1 MSATS
6 IVKVCELPSR
16 GLFYGDKLPD
26 GKVEMS
32 PMRTSD
38 EKLLAGGV
46 SDRAKLIDTLLKRC
60 IITEFPYNEFMIGDK
75 YFMLMFLRSIT
86 YGEYYEFK
94 MTCSKCSGK
103 FSHGMNVPDD
113 FELRVSTEDDTE
125 EFDVTLPLTNK
136 VITLRLLR
144 VYDETE
150 LAKHAKREGMRSG
163 VKAQG
168 DPTYIQRI
176 ARSVV
181 AIDGQQRK
189 PLEVIAFVEELYGQD
204 SLKIRNALENQ
215 DPGVDMLLNVDC
227 PHCGNTIEEMM
238 PFTTEFFRP
247 KSN

>member
-1 MSATS
+1 MSTS

-16 GLFYGDKLPD
+16 GFFYGDKLPD
-26 GKVEMS
+26 GRVEMS

-60 IITEFPYNEFMIGDK
+60 IITEFPYNEYMIGDK
-75 YFMLMFLRSIT
+75 YYMLMFLRSIT
-86 YGEYYEFK
+86 YGEFYEFK

-103 FSHGMNVPDD
+103 FTHGMNVPDD
-113 FELRVSTEDDTE
+113 FEIRVSTEDDTE
-125 EFDVTLPLTNK
+125 EFDVKLPVSNK
-136 VITLRLLR
+136 TVTLRLLR
-144 VYDETE
+144 VNDENE
-150 LAKHAKREGMRSG
+150 LAKHVRREGMRSG
-163 VKAQG
+163 VKAEG
-168 DPTYIQRI
+168 DPAYTQRI
-176 ARSVV
+176 ARSIV

-189 PLEVIAFVEELYGQD
+189 PMEVLSFVEDLYGQD
-204 SLKIRNALENQ
+204 SLKIRNELEER

-227 PHCGNTIEEMM
+227 PHCGNTIEEML